1 MTVSI
6 LAAKYGTST
15 ERCLEAIKSTVII
28 DEVCRRIARPLLKV
42 GRIADRRLGLS
53 LIRYVV

>member
-42 GRIADRRLGLS
+42 GRIAIGDWAS
-53 LIRYVV
+53 HS